1 MVTNQI
7 IPTAFFGL
15 KNFLDTFAADN
26 NDSER
31 VPAAALYE
39 KDGDFNLEIEL
50 PGVRK
55 EDIEIKAE
63 AGLLTV
69 KATRKKGESVWN
81 YKREFRLSEEV
92 DQENVKATFENGV
105 LELELKK
112 KEQAA
117 TKTIEIL

>member
-15 KNFLDTFAADN
+15 KDFLNTFAADN
-26 NDSER
+26 ADTER

-39 KDGDFNLEIEL
+39 KDGVFNLEVEL

-69 KATRKKGESVWN
+69 KATRKKGEAVWN
-81 YKREFRLSEEV
+81 YKREFRLSDEV

-105 LELELKK
+105 LGLELKK

-117 TKTIEIL
+117 SKTIQIL